1 MVSDADG
8 DERHVPLDA
17 CFNFRDLGG
26 YVTRD
31 GRQVRRRCVYRSAE
45 LCSLT
50 DADQETLVSLGIEV
64 VFDLRGEPERAA
76 RPSRLPASVELHERT
91 SPSTRSQLGPT
102 LEEQIATGTLPE
114 RDDDHLAA
122 VYIRQLDDGLAREL
136 RRILELAL
144 ESPAR
149 PLLFHCAAG
158 KDRTGLAAAVILGV
172 LGVPDETIAA
182 DYNLS
187 TIYWAQP
194 RLEALGPHLDEYG
207 ISEDHVL
214 PFLEA
219 RSDVF
224 ARALHHIHDRWGGF
238 DDYATRCL
246 GLSAGF
252 PNDLR
257 RALTI

>member
-1 MVSDADG
+1 MGLRADG

-26 YVTRD
+26 YGTRD
-31 GRQVRRRCVYRSAE
+31 GRHVRRGCLYRSAE

-50 DADQETLVSLGIEV
+50 DADHETMVSLGIKV

-76 RPSRLPASVELHERT
+76 RPSRLPASMELHQRT
-91 SPSTRSQLGPT
+91 SPSARTQLGPT
-102 LEEQIATGTLPE
+102 LEEQIAAGTIPE
-114 RDDDHLAA
+114 RDDDHLAG
-122 VYIRQLDDGLAREL
+122 VYIRQLDDGLAPEL

-144 ESPAR
+144 DSPAR
-149 PLLFHCAAG
+149 PMLVHCAAG

-172 LGVPDETIAA
+172 LGVPDEAIAA

-187 TIYWAQP
+187 TVYWAQP
-194 RLEALGPHLDEYG
+194 RLEALGPHLDRHG
-207 ISEDHVL
+207 VSEDRVL

-224 ARALHHIHDRWGGF
+224 ERALRHIHDRWGGF
-238 DDYATRCL
+238 DEYATDGL
-246 GLSAGF
+246 GLAERF
-252 PNDLR
+252 PHDLR
-257 RALTI
+257 SALTV